1 MRTFFTLLYSIV
13 ALLPQAQEP
22 QLFTQAV
29 IKTETEFVSR
39 EENLEEADNRQF
51 SGPKLIG
58 LLNVGRDGRIIL
70 KATTYLKDSMCTT
83 QVTNRGFVWTNIR
96 NYESGLTA
104 AFQEIEE
111 TYHLGTTDV
120 FFIRDTQI
128 IKELKQKN
136 EILVAIQ
143 KDTIEIPQV
152 KVYYQDI
159 TKTVAGFPCKR
170 AIVYLLYSNG
180 KTGKI
185 MVWYNEAVKLKYLA
199 STGDPNFISVNR
211 YIGIPANQFNLLAAV
226 KGFPMAYEM
235 KMEKDIYMTVTVT
248 ELNLNK
254 RVKDR
259 IFKIPSDYWD
269 ILYHK
274 TPWANRKGAPAYNPS
289 FYDDSNGDN

>member
-1 MRTFFTLLYSIV
+1 MRTFFTLLCSIA
-13 ALLPQAQEP
+13 ALLAQAQEP
-22 QLFTQAV
+22 KLVTQA
-29 IKTETEFVSR
+29 IITTETEFVLR

-51 SGPKLIG
+51 SGLKLIG
-58 LLNVGRDGRIIL
+58 LLNVGRDGRTIL
-70 KATTYLKDSMCTT
+70 KATTYLKDSLCTT
-83 QVTNRGFVWTNIR
+83 QVKNRGFIWTNIR

-104 AFQEIEE
+104 AFQEFEE
-111 TYHLGTTDV
+111 AYHLGTTDV
-120 FFIRDTQI
+120 YFVRDTQI
-128 IKELKQKN
+128 IEELKQKN
-136 EILVAIQ
+136 QILVAIE
-143 KDTIEIPQV
+143 KDTIEIPKV

-185 MVWYNEAVKLKYLA
+185 MVWYNEGVKLKYLA
-199 STGDPNFISVNR
+199 CTGDPNFVSVNR

-226 KGFPMAYEM
+226 KGFPMEYEM
-235 KMEKDIYMTVTVT
+235 KMEKDIYMTVKVT

-259 IFKIPSDYWD
+259 LFKIPSDYWD

-274 TPWANRKGAPAYNPS
+274 TPWVNRKGAPVYNLS

>member
-1 MRTFFTLLYSIV
+1 MRTFITLFPIMA
-13 ALLPQAQEP
+13 ALLGQAQEP
-22 QLFTQAV
+22 KLFTEAI

-51 SGPKLIG
+51 SGLKLTG

-70 KATTYLKDSMCTT
+70 KATTYLKDSLCTT
-83 QVTNRGFVWTNIR
+83 QVKNRGFIWTNIR
-96 NYESGLTA
+96 NYETGLTA
-104 AFQEIEE
+104 AFQELEE
-111 TYHLGTTDV
+111 AYHIGTTDV
-120 FFIRDTQI
+120 YFIRDTQI
-128 IKELKQKN
+128 MEELKQKN
-136 EILVAIQ
+136 QVLVAIE

-159 TKTVAGFPCKR
+159 TKTIAGFPCKR

-185 MVWYNEAVKLKYLA
+185 LVWYNEAVKLKNMA
-199 STGDPNFISVNR
+199 STGDPNFVSVNR

-226 KGFPMAYEM
+226 KGFPMEYEM
-235 KMEKDIYMTVTVT
+235 KMEKDVYMTVTVT

-259 IFKIPSDYWD
+259 VFKIPSDYWD

-274 TPWANRKGAPAYNPS
+274 TPWVNRKGAPAYNPS
-289 FYDDSNGDN
+289 FYEDTN